1 MAPSTSAW
9 TRLHTVDRLTR
20 GDRARVVVA
29 EIHGELPRVS
39 EPNED
44 YKFSDDWALSSASFL
59 HVDIYSH
66 HTWQFL
72 ATITDVWA
80 GLLR

>member
-1 MAPSTSAW
+1 MTPSTSAW
-9 TRLHTVDRLTR
+9 IRLRTVDRLTR

-29 EIHGELPRVS
+29 EIHGELLRVS

-44 YKFSDDWALSSASFL
+44 CKFFDDWALSSASFL

-72 ATITDVWA
+72 AAITDVRVV
-80 GLLR
+80 LLR